1 MITAVNVNELELLD
15 VSSDAEIP
23 MTVRPQFPIH
33 AEAGAESS
41 AVVYFEV
48 APGGYLGRHT
58 DSVEE
63 ILYIVEGEGEA
74 VIGDQ
79 RVAVSAGTLAVVPA
93 LAPHELRASATAP
106 LKVVGFFA
114 GAEVEHVFD
123 DVVQPFGSR
132 VLQTPAPAL

>member
-1 MITAVNVNELELLD
+1 MITAMNVNELELLH

-23 MTVRPQFPIH
+23 MAVRPHFPIH
-33 AEAGAESS
+33 AETGAESS

-48 APGGYLGRHT
+48 APGSYLGRHT

-63 ILYIVEGEGEA
+63 ILYVVDGEGEA

-79 RVAVSAGTLAVVPA
+79 RVAVSAGTLALVPA
-93 LAPHELRASATAP
+93 LVPHELRASGSGA

-114 GAEVEHVFD
+114 GAEVEHVVD

-132 VLQTPAPAL
+132 VLATPPAA